1 MSSNAKK
8 INLYDT
14 QNTDNYYR
22 YQIEDTLIRVKPKGQ
37 YNKLI
42 FCIYRINTSGLH
54 PFLEY
59 LLYKYS
65 ETNSLSL
72 PISNEQD
79 ITKYMN
85 MILTNQYSFRIVGYL
100 NKDDKL
106 LVYIKINQ
114 NNNDNNNILKL
125 QSENIWWWTTIDEIV
140 NVKSVYNYK
149 IEESTTELFLKNK
162 KMCFLK
168 DINNKTIQVPSTFYN
183 GNTSSEIVSFQLV
196 FNIIRSSIWNGTGP
210 FYVFNT
216 YETALKFSLTNLK
229 RYIKPVDWQND
240 NITPTVIRVV
250 LFYDSLK
257 GLLNSKKD
265 KEAPF
270 SDVELIKL
278 KDKTLSK
285 ERKNKIKNYRRVK
298 DFEGNWAVNNDAV
311 FVGNIVENNKIVF
324 EGFNITVKDSAN
336 IVIISYS
343 DINKNTE
350 SIY

>member
-1 MSSNAKK
+1 
-8 INLYDT
+8 
-14 QNTDNYYR
+14 
-22 YQIEDTLIRVKPKGQ
+22 
-37 YNKLI
+37 
-42 FCIYRINTSGLH
+42 
-54 PFLEY
+54 
-59 LLYKYS
+59 
-65 ETNSLSL
+65 
-72 PISNEQD
+72 
-79 ITKYMN
+79 
-85 MILTNQYSFRIVGYL
+85 
-100 NKDDKL
+100 
-106 LVYIKINQ
+106 
-114 NNNDNNNILKL
+114 
-125 QSENIWWWTTIDEIV
+125 
-140 NVKSVYNYK
+140 
-149 IEESTTELFLKNK
+149 
-162 KMCFLK
+162 MCFLK

-229 RYIKPVDWQND
+229 RYINPVDWQND
-240 NITPTVIRVV
+240 NITPTVIRVA

-257 GLLNSKKD
+257 GLLNSNKD

-311 FVGNIVENNKIVF
+311 FVGNIVENNKIVL
-324 EGFNITVKDSAN
+324 EGFNITVKDNAN
-336 IVIISYS
+336 IVIMSYS

>member
-1 MSSNAKK
+1 MSLNAKK
-8 INLYDT
+8 LHLYETLNKDK
-14 QNTDNYYR
+14 YYR
-22 YQIEDTLIRVKPKGQ
+22 YQIEDTLLRVKPKGQ
-37 YNKLI
+37 YNNLI
-42 FCIYRINTSGLH
+42 FCIYRINTSGPH

-85 MILTNQYSFRIVGYL
+85 MILTNQYRFKIVGYL

-106 LVYIKINQ
+106 LVYIKTTQ
-114 NNNDNNNILKL
+114 NNSGNNTLKL
-125 QSENIWWWTTIDEIV
+125 QSDNIWWWITIDEIV

-168 DINNKTIQVPSTFYN
+168 DANNKTIQIPSIFYN

-216 YETALKFSLTNLK
+216 YETALKFSLTKLK
-229 RYIKPVDWQND
+229 RYINPIDWQND
-240 NITPTVIRVV
+240 NITPTLLRVV

-257 GLLNSKKD
+257 GLLNSNKD
-265 KEAPF
+265 KESPF

-285 ERKNKIKNYRRVK
+285 EKKNKIKKYRRIK
-298 DFEGNWAVNNDAV
+298 DFEGDWAVNNDAV
-311 FVGNIVENNKIVF
+311 FVGNIVENNKIVV
-324 EGFNITVKDSAN
+324 EGFNITVKDNVN

-343 DINKNTE
+343 DINQNTE

>member
-1 MSSNAKK
+1 MFSNAKK
-8 INLYDT
+8 INLYET

-22 YQIEDTLIRVKPKGQ
+22 YQIEDILIRVKPNGQ

-42 FCIYRINTSGLH
+42 FCIYRINTSGPH

-72 PISNEQD
+72 PISNEHD

-85 MILTNQYSFRIVGYL
+85 MILTNQYSFKIVGYL
-100 NKDDKL
+100 NNDDKL
-106 LVYIKINQ
+106 LVYIETTK
-114 NNNDNNNILKL
+114 NNNDNTLKL
-125 QSENIWWWTTIDEIV
+125 QSENIWWWITIDEIV
-140 NVKSVYNYK
+140 NIKSVYNYK

-168 DINNKTIQVPSTFYN
+168 DINNKTIQAPSIFYN

-216 YETALKFSLTNLK
+216 YEKALKFSLTNYK
-229 RYIKPVDWQND
+229 RYINPSEWNNNK
-240 NITPTVIRVV
+240 ITPTILRVAI
-250 LFYDSLK
+250 FYDSLK
-257 GLLNSKKD
+257 GLINSNKD
-265 KEAPF
+265 NEAPF

-278 KDKTLSK
+278 KDKKLSK
-285 ERKNKIKNYRRVK
+285 EKKKKIKKFRKKK
-298 DFEGNWAVNNDAV
+298 DFEGDWAVNNDAV

-324 EGFNITVKDSAN
+324 EGFNITVKDNAN

-343 DINKNTE
+343 EINKNTE
-350 SIY
+350 NIY

>member
-1 MSSNAKK
+1 MSLNAKK
-8 INLYDT
+8 LHLYETLNKDK
-14 QNTDNYYR
+14 YYR
-22 YQIEDTLIRVKPKGQ
+22 YQIEDTLLRVKPKGQ
-37 YNKLI
+37 YNNLI
-42 FCIYRINTSGLH
+42 FCIYRINTSGPH

-85 MILTNQYSFRIVGYL
+85 MILTNQYRFKIVGYL

-106 LVYIKINQ
+106 LVYIKTTQ
-114 NNNDNNNILKL
+114 NNSGNNTLKM
-125 QSENIWWWTTIDEIV
+125 QSDNIWWWITIDEIV

-168 DINNKTIQVPSTFYN
+168 DANNKTIQIPSIFYN

-216 YETALKFSLTNLK
+216 YETALKFSLTKLK
-229 RYIKPVDWQND
+229 RYINPIDWQND
-240 NITPTVIRVV
+240 NITPTLIRVV

-257 GLLNSKKD
+257 GLLNSNKD
-265 KEAPF
+265 KESPF

-285 ERKNKIKNYRRVK
+285 EKKNKIKKYRRIK
-298 DFEGNWAVNNDAV
+298 DFEGDWAVNNDAV
-311 FVGNIVENNKIVF
+311 FVGNIVENNKIVV
-324 EGFNITVKDSAN
+324 EGFNITVKDNVN

-343 DINKNTE
+343 DINQNTE